1 MRASLV
7 IGLLVA
13 GFALSD
19 RITHWAEHGVYG
31 DETIYSETT
40 PYQRIVLTQWHD
52 DMRLYLNGNLQFS
65 SRDEHRYH
73 EALIHPTI
81 EALPWA
87 KRVLVL
93 GGGDGLAVR
102 ELLKHH
108 NLEQITLVDLDPAM
122 TKLFSTSA
130 PLVKLNQGA
139 LKDPRVH
146 VINDDAVRWLESN
159 ADVYDAIVVD
169 FPDPTN
175 FSRPAVFGAGVPAA
189 RTPPVG
195 ERLRGDPVDL
205 AIFRAARVL
214 DHHRDAA
221 RSRSQHVAVPLLR
234 AVVRRLGLRGRRQAP
249 RLHGADAL
257 RGAHA
262 LARRADGRRD
272 VPLPGRHAG
281 AADVAERTQRPAARA
296 PFRRRLET
304 RAALMDRRTFL
315 VASAAASLAA
325 CGRTGWIETTPHVGY
340 PGMREGHALRDHA
353 TLPPP
358 SGTIETDVAILGA
371 GAAGLS
377 CAWQLARA
385 GHQRFTV
392 LAGPEFGGN
401 AAGGRFGDLGYP
413 KGAHYLPLPSLNPR
427 TCATCSPIS
436 A

>member
-175 FSRPAVFGAGVPAA
+175 FGAGRLYSVPVFRLLA
-189 RTPPVG
+189 RHLSENGYAVIQSTSPYFAPHAYWTIIATLHEAG
-195 ERLRGDPVDL
+195 
-205 AIFRAARVL
+205 
-214 DHHRDAA
+214 
-221 RSRSQHVAVPLLR
+221 SQHVAVPLLR

-272 VPLPGRHAG
+272 VPLP
-281 AADVAERTQRPAARA
+281 ADMPAL
-296 PFRRRLET
+296 PMSPNELNDQPLVRRF
-304 RAALMDRRTFL
+304 DDD
-315 VASAAASLAA
+315 
-325 CGRTGWIETTPHVGY
+325 WKHV
-340 PGMREGHALRDHA
+340 LR
-353 TLPPP
+353 
-358 SGTIETDVAILGA
+358 
-371 GAAGLS
+371 
-377 CAWQLARA
+377 
-385 GHQRFTV
+385 
-392 LAGPEFGGN
+392 
-401 AAGGRFGDLGYP
+401 
-413 KGAHYLPLPSLNPR
+413 
-427 TCATCSPIS
+427 
-436 A
+436 

>member
-175 FSRPAVFGAGVPAA
+175 FEPAGCIRCRCSGC
-189 RTPPVG
+189 
-195 ERLRGDPVDL
+195 
-205 AIFRAARVL
+205 
-214 DHHRDAA
+214 
-221 RSRSQHVAVPLLR
+221 S
-234 AVVRRLGLRGRRQAP
+234 
-249 RLHGADAL
+249 
-257 RGAHA
+257 HA
-262 LARRADGRRD
+262 
-272 VPLPGRHAG
+272 
-281 AADVAERTQRPAARA
+281 TC
-296 PFRRRLET
+296 
-304 RAALMDRRTFL
+304 RRT
-315 VASAAASLAA
+315 
-325 CGRTGWIETTPHVGY
+325 
-340 PGMREGHALRDHA
+340 A
-353 TLPPP
+353 T
-358 SGTIETDVAILGA
+358 
-371 GAAGLS
+371 
-377 CAWQLARA
+377 R
-385 GHQRFTV
+385 
-392 LAGPEFGGN
+392 
-401 AAGGRFGDLGYP
+401 
-413 KGAHYLPLPSLNPR
+413 
-427 TCATCSPIS
+427 
-436 A
+436 